1 MESPTPDL
9 RIESLVSI
17 SDAAII
23 TSYSPDFIRML
34 ARGGKLQ
41 AVKIGRDWMTTRDA
55 ILDYLRKQQKRH
67 ESSLMTLHNAERKL
81 I

>member
-1 MESPTPDL
+1 
-9 RIESLVSI
+9 
-17 SDAAII
+17 
-23 TSYSPDFIRML
+23 ML

-55 ILDYLRKQQKRH
+55 ILDYLHKQQKRH
-67 ESSLMTLHNAERKL
+67 ESSLMVLHNAERKL